1 MKHFNK
7 ENINHIKKFITGAKR
22 LKRNITV
29 KEVKTAFWKAPGR
42 DNINVELIKY
52 TPEEIYKEILNRI
65 YERNDTGIKLGTG
78 ILLPLQKPKKT
89 QGPVKNLRPI
99 ALLEVIWKILLT
111 IFMDKTR
118 QDQQTS
124 VPITECKI
132 QKHHQ
137 CNMGPQVDGC

>member
-22 LKRNITV
+22 LKRNITA

-52 TPEEIYKEILNRI
+52 APEEIYKEIANSLNGI
-65 YERNDTGIKLGTG
+65 YERNDTGIGKLETG

-89 QGPVKNLRPI
+89 QEPVKKLRPI
-99 ALLEVIWKILLT
+99 TLLEVIRKILSK
-111 IFMDKTR
+111 IFMDRTEDKINKHLSQSQSAYKKFRKTT
-118 QDQQTS
+118 D
-124 VPITECKI
+124 VI
-132 QKHHQ
+132 
-137 CNMGPQVDGC
+137 